1 MSTRR
6 IMEGL
11 HKVWD
16 SGASMPWG
24 RPDVDDPMA
33 YYDEF
38 MSRTGSHRVVLL
50 RWQCNSKSVECLYP
64 GSTQL
69 PDRTGVVMRIEN
81 DRVGPARRYL
91 KVINA
96 DGSDRCRIVVP
107 VVDEHSKP
115 ESGFLEMPK
124 ENYYD
129 VAFGVPGN
137 DGYSDYVFDFDW
149 ETGKFLRAVDA
160 PHMRY

>member
-1 MSTRR
+1 MSSRR
-6 IMEGL
+6 VMEGF
-11 HKVWD
+11 HQVWD
-16 SGASMPWG
+16 SGATMPWE
-24 RPDVDDPMA
+24 RPEVEDPRA
-33 YYDEF
+33 YYNDF
-38 MSRTGSHRVVLL
+38 KSRTGSDHVVLL
-50 RWQCNSKSVECLYP
+50 RWQYGGRTVECPLP
-64 GSTQL
+64 WSLPL
-69 PDRTGVVMRIEN
+69 PDRTGVVIRREA
-81 DRVGPARRYL
+81 DPVGSAPRYL
-91 KVINA
+91 QVINA